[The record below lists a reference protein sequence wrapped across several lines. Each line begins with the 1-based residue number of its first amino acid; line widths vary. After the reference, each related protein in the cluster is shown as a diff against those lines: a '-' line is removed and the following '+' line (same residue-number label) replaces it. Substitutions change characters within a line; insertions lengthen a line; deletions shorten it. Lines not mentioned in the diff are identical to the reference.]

1 MDPIASIKHQTMKPF
16 NITTNGITKLLKN
29 INPYKAQGPRIL
41 KELADEISPLL
52 QLIYTTS
59 LDTGE
64 VPADWRTANVS
75 PVCNKGLKSAAE
87 NYRPIS
93 LTSVCCKILEHI
105 IAETSCNMQKK
116 NQHFISTTTWISK
129 RPFL

>member
-1 MDPIASIKHQTMKPF
+1 MNPSIKHQTMKPF

-29 INPYKAQGPRIL
+29 LNPYKAQGPDNLSPRIL

-52 QLIYTTS
+52 QLIYTKS

-75 PVCNKGLKSAAE
+75 PVYKKGLKSAAV
-87 NYRPIS
+87 RSWSIS
-93 LTSVCCKILEHI
+93 LQ
-105 IAETSCNMQKK
+105 ETSCNMQKK
-116 NQHFISTTTWISK
+116 TTFYIHYNMDFEKAVPVRHSS
-129 RPFL
+129 LNL